1 MEHVKF
7 TEMKQG
13 DAEDY
18 AFLHPLEV
26 EYASGAGGRVF
37 KSLADLEGS
46 FGGYQISR
54 LGHSV
59 QSATRA
65 WRDGADI
72 DWVVCALLHDIGD
85 MLAPYNHGEYAA
97 LVMEPFMREQC
108 IWTTQVH
115 GDFQKYYYAGKT
127 GGDENVRDKYRDNA
141 YFDDCVDFCERWDQA
156 SFDPNYEDLPL
167 EFFRPLVMEV
177 FSRTPYDP
185 DVQRPGVR
193 EPLVNEVVIAQRAE
207 AAE

>member
-18 AFLHPLEV
+18 EFLHPLEV
-26 EYASGAGGRVF
+26 EYAKEVGERIF
-37 KSLADLEGS
+37 DSLSDLESS
-46 FGGYQISR
+46 FSGYQISR

-65 WRDGADI
+65 WRDGADV

-85 MLAPYNHGEYAA
+85 VQAPYNHGEYAA

-108 IWTTQVH
+108 VWTTQVH
-115 GDFQKYYYAGKT
+115 ADFQKYYYAHKV
-127 GGDENVRDKYRDNA
+127 GGDQNTRDKFRDHI
-141 YFDDCVDFCERWDQA
+141 YFDDCVDFCELWDQA
-156 SFDPNYEDLPL
+156 SFDPAYDDLPL

-177 FSRTPYDP
+177 FSREPYDP
-185 DVQRPGVR
+185 DVLRPGAR
-193 EPLVNEVVIAQRAE
+193 EPLVNDAVAAQRKQ
-207 AAE
+207 AA